1 MIWKLKFPNG
11 MVGAEENG
19 SMEKEDDRWWRDK
32 EIFLC
37 LVEKRIG

>member
-19 SMEKEDDRWWRDK
+19 SMEKEDDRWRDK